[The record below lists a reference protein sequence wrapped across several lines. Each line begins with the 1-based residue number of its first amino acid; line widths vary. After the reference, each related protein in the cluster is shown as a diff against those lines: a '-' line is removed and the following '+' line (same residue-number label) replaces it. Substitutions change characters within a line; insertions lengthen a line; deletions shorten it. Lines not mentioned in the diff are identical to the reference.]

1 MTALSRTV
9 TRLRDLGRFLATA
22 SRRRATMGE
31 TQRFLLL
38 SVLIGAF
45 SGLLVVCF
53 HIAIELL
60 AWNTVHS
67 QTHAGPWRVLLWPPL
82 GAGIA
87 YALVTLYFRPARG
100 SGVNNTKAALYVSDG
115 YVPTRSI
122 PGKFLACTI
131 SIGSGNPMGPEDPA
145 LQMGAGV
152 ASLLGRL
159 FGLARRNMRMI
170 ASTGAAAG
178 IAAAFNTP
186 ITGVLFVME
195 EVVAAWNAG
204 VLGSIVLSAV
214 SAVVVV
220 RSFLGDATLFQ
231 VPRFL
236 LTDPSELLI
245 YALTGI
251 VGGVLAAWFTRYVTR
266 IRGWVLQL
274 KPVARH
280 SLPVVA
286 GLVVGVTGIWAPEVL
301 GSGYAAIESA
311 LHDQFPWR
319 VLAVLAILKLVT
331 TSLSFCAGT
340 PGGMFAPTLFIGA
353 MLGGSIGG
361 LAHLYWPFP
370 TSPASAYVLVGIGT
384 FFAGVF
390 RAPMTSIF
398 MVFEV
403 SGTYAIILPVMIA
416 NTIAYMISRGM
427 QHQSLFHIIGAQDG
441 LELPSLEDQRESPV
455 RIVEEAMNAKSG
467 RVLDGELAAEAGL
480 EHLRATGLPVC
491 LAATADGGWLQI
503 RRDQLEE
510 ACSEGR
516 GRGPLRGV
524 PGAQPA
530 AKLYPDVTLDTALKR
545 LSGAAILPVVSRAN
559 PMLLRGTLTLDDV
572 LRAYGL
578 AEEGGSPEAGGD
590 GPPASGAPG

>member
-1 MTALSRTV
+1 VKLSFKPFSF
-9 TRLRDLGRFLATA
+9 LGEVA
-22 SRRRATMGE
+22 RRRATMGE

-38 SVLIGAF
+38 SVLIGVF

-67 QTHAGPWRVLLWPPL
+67 QSHAGPWSVLLWPPV
-82 GAGIA
+82 GAGVA

-122 PGKFLACTI
+122 PGKFIACTL

-159 FGLARRNMRMI
+159 FGLERRNMRMI

-245 YALTGI
+245 YALTGV

-266 IRGWVLQL
+266 VRGWVLGL
-274 KPVARH
+274 RPAVRH

-286 GLVVGVTGIWAPEVL
+286 GLLVGLTGIFAPEVL

-311 LHDQFPWR
+311 LHDQFTWR
-319 VLAVLAILKLVT
+319 VLAALAVLKFVT
-331 TSLSFCAGT
+331 TSISFCAGT

-361 LAHLYWPFP
+361 LAHLYSPFP
-370 TSPASAYVLVGIGT
+370 TSAASAYVLVGIGT

-416 NTIAYMISRGM
+416 NTLSYLISRRM
-427 QHQSLFHIIGAQDG
+427 QRQALFHIVGAQDG

-467 RVLDGELAAEAGL
+467 RVLDGELTAEAGL

-491 LAATADGGWLQI
+491 LVSDAGGSWMQVH
-503 RRDQLEE
+503 RKQLEE
-510 ACSEGR
+510 ISASGR
-516 GRGPLRGV
+516 GQEALRDV

-530 AKLYPDVTLDTALKR
+530 TRLYPDVTLDTALKR
-545 LSGAAILPVVSRAN
+545 LSGASILPVVSRAN

-572 LRAYGL
+572 LRAYGV
-578 AEEGGSPEAGGD
+578 AEDGASAGTPEPEAE
-590 GPPASGAPG
+590 PSG